1 MRPPTGRRT
10 FALPMAAISP
20 LPPPGDALP
29 VVAPAGGRLPGFLR
43 ALSAR
48 NYRLFFFGQII
59 SLVGTWMTQTA
70 SLWLAYHLEKSALLL
85 GVVGF
90 ASQAPIFV
98 LSPLAGVWVDRVD
111 KRKLLIGTQVASLLQ
126 SGALA
131 ALTLTGHINIWSL
144 VALNFLQG
152 VINAFDLPARQSFFI
167 HLVDRRED
175 LGNAIALNSSV
186 FNLARLLGPA
196 FGGLLIARVG
206 AGYCYLTDAVS
217 YLAVILSLTRIVP
230 RVSILAAQR
239 AQEAAARAGHVL
251 AEFRDGLRYVRG
263 FPPIGNTLL
272 LVAATAFTGFAAPVL
287 LPILARDV
295 FGGDAQTLGW
305 LMSATGIGALGG
317 AIYLST
323 RTTVRGLGRVIALGG
338 LAMGLG
344 LIGCGFCRTLEPAAF
359 CLVFTGAGGVLLM
372 ASSNTVVQSLVE
384 DDKRGRVMS
393 LFAMAFT
400 GTTPL
405 GNLAVGALA
414 GTRFGVRGALWLA
427 GASCAVCAVAY
438 STRLPGLRAQ
448 AGPVL
453 DRMERV

>member
-1 MRPPTGRRT
+1 MAVPPLSPPTND
-10 FALPMAAISP
+10 AATAIV
-20 LPPPGDALP
+20 PP
-29 VVAPAGGRLPGFLR
+29 VTGGGWPTFLR
-43 ALSAR
+43 ALAAR
-48 NYRLFFFGQII
+48 NFRLFFYGQII

-70 SLWLAYHLEKSALLL
+70 SLWLAYHLEKSAFLL
-85 GVVGF
+85 GLVGF
-90 ASQAPIFV
+90 ASQAPIFL

-131 ALTLTGHINIWSL
+131 LLTLSGHINIWSL
-144 VALNFLQG
+144 VALNVLQG
-152 VINAFDLPARQSFFI
+152 VINAFDLPGRQAFFI

-175 LGNAIALNSSV
+175 LGNAIALNSTM

-196 FGGLLIARVG
+196 IGGLLIARVG

-217 YLAVILSLTRIVP
+217 YLAVIVSLTRIVP
-230 RVSILAAQR
+230 RVSLLAAQR
-239 AQEAAARAGHVL
+239 AQEAANRAGH
-251 AEFRDGLRYVRG
+251 AREEFVDGLRYVAA

-287 LPILARDV
+287 LPILAKDV
-295 FGGDAQTLGW
+295 FGGDARTLGW
-305 LMSATGIGALGG
+305 LMSAAGIGALCG
-317 AIYLST
+317 AVYLST

-338 LAMGLG
+338 LCIGLG
-344 LIGCGFCRTLEPAAF
+344 LIGCGFCRRLEPALV
-359 CLVFTGAGGVLLM
+359 CLLFTGLGGVLLT
-372 ASSNTVVQSLVE
+372 ASSNTVVQSLVD

-400 GTTPL
+400 GTSPF

-414 GTRFGVRGALWLA
+414 GGRVGVRGTLCLA
-427 GASCAVCAVAY
+427 GGSCALCTVAY
-438 STRLPGLRAQ
+438 LVRLPGLRAQ

-453 DRMERV
+453 DRMEKM